1 MRQAAQRSLTLH
13 GGLPIARGCAVYPD
27 FPEAREIS
35 AACDAWLRKR
45 GLIEPDNFCYGAKTK
60 QQTQEKNTTDETT
73 VF

>member
-1 MRQAAQRSLTLH
+1 MAYHHQ
-13 GGLPIARGCAVYPD
+13 LPIARGCAVYPD

-45 GLIEPDNFCYGAKTK
+45 GLIEPDNFCYGAKTR
-60 QQTQEKNTTDETT
+60 QQTQNKHDNEQKT